1 MFGKVMQSMMDSLE
15 HVNSLREI
23 VVENYD
29 IENSTGKE
37 LHEKLDKLSE
47 IYSSIFFSIRERR
60 GILI

>member
-23 VVENYD
+23 VIENYD

-37 LHEKLDKLSE
+37 LHGKLDKLSE
-47 IYSSIFFSIRERR
+47 IYSSIFSQLEKDEVF
-60 GILI
+60 

>member
-23 VVENYD
+23 VIENYD

-37 LHEKLDKLSE
+37 LHEKLDKLLE
-47 IYSSIFFSIRERR
+47 IYSSIFSQLEKDEVF
-60 GILI
+60 

>member
-23 VVENYD
+23 VIENYD
-29 IENSTGKE
+29 IENSAGKE

-47 IYSSIFFSIRERR
+47 IYVNIFSQLEKDEVF
-60 GILI
+60 

>member
-23 VVENYD
+23 VIENYD
-29 IENSTGKE
+29 IKNSKGKE

-47 IYSSIFFSIRERR
+47 IYSSIFSQLEKDEVF
-60 GILI
+60 